1 MSECPQR
8 VTTRDT
14 TRDEVVFIF
23 NLRCDPRLRG
33 MQYAPSMLETPET
46 YFAVMQPGPDMPKVG
61 FKCSTVLVG
70 GVFAG
75 HISEACST
83 SKIGTPVIQLG
94 WNLIP
99 ELWGKGIMVQALDE
113 LFGKRFAA
121 RQDIKF
127 VACAFSKNHRSIRV
141 IEKLGFTPTKLA
153 FAEWLHHIYLTRGT
167 KRVLKYCL
175 TFSLWNSRAKHESAR
190 TVDEAS

>member
-1 MSECPQR
+1 MNPKQLQVSI
-8 VTTRDT
+8 RDLLK
-14 TRDEVVFIF
+14 DDANLAF

-46 YFAVMQPGPDMPKVG
+46 YFAVMQPGPDIPTVG
-61 FKCSTVLVG
+61 FKCSTVLVD

-83 SKIGTPVIQLG
+83 SKLGTPVIQLG
-94 WNLIP
+94 WNLVP

-121 RQDIKF
+121 RQDIEF
-127 VACAFSKNHRSIRV
+127 VACVFSKNQRSIRV

-175 TFSLWNSRAKHESAR
+175 NFGLWNSRGKHESAR

>member
-1 MSECPQR
+1 MQLQ
-8 VTTRDT
+8 VAVRDLHE
-14 TRDEVVFIF
+14 DDAKLAFK
-23 NLRCDPRLRG
+23 LRCDPRLRG
-33 MQYAPSMLETPET
+33 MQYAPSRLETPET
-46 YFAVMQPGPDMPKVG
+46 CFAVLQPGPEIPRLG
-61 FKCSTVLVG
+61 FKSNAVLVD

-75 HISEACST
+75 NISETCST
-83 SKIGTPVIQLG
+83 SKMGTPVIQLG
-94 WNLIP
+94 WNLVP

-113 LFGKRFAA
+113 LFRQRFAA

-141 IEKLGFTPTKLA
+141 IEKLGFAPAKLA

-175 TFSLWNSRAKHESAR
+175 SFSLWNSRAKRKSELSI
-190 TVDEAS
+190 DEAS

>member
-1 MSECPQR
+1 MTECPQR
-8 VTTRDT
+8 VTIRDT
-14 TRDEVVFIF
+14 TRDEVVYIF

-46 YFAVMQPGPDMPKVG
+46 YFAVMQPGPEIPTVG
-61 FKCSTVLVG
+61 FKCSTILVDG
-70 GVFAG
+70 DFAG

-94 WNLIP
+94 WNLVP
-99 ELWGKGIMVQALDE
+99 ELWGKGIMVQALEE
-113 LFGKRFAA
+113 LFHKRFAA
-121 RQDIKF
+121 PQDIEF
-127 VACAFSKNHRSIRV
+127 VACAFSKNQRSIRV
-141 IEKLGFTPTKLA
+141 IEKLGFTYAKLTIS
-153 FAEWLHHIYLTRGT
+153 EWLYHLYHTRGT

-175 TFSLWNSRAKHESAR
+175 NFGLWNSRGKRESAL

>member
-1 MSECPQR
+1 MNPKQLQVSI
-8 VTTRDT
+8 RDLLK
-14 TRDEVVFIF
+14 DDANLAF

-46 YFAVMQPGPDMPKVG
+46 YFAVMQPGTDIPTVG
-61 FKCSTVLVG
+61 FKCSTVLVDSI
-70 GVFAG
+70 FAG

-83 SKIGTPVIQLG
+83 SKFGTPVIQLG
-94 WNLIP
+94 WNLVP

-121 RQDIKF
+121 RQDIEF
-127 VACAFSKNHRSIRV
+127 VACAFSKNQRSIRV
-141 IEKLGFTPTKLA
+141 IEKLGFTYAKLTIS
-153 FAEWLHHIYLTRGT
+153 EWLYHVYHTRGT

-175 TFSLWNSRAKHESAR
+175 SYDLWNSRGKRESAL